1 MRLRSIDFRLSD
13 EQPDLKPEGKN
24 MAISTVLTT
33 YLNGLSDG
41 EARQLVSHLK
51 KHSFDGNILTAE
63 GQAHLR
69 DAEILIEQPK
79 RVKSAAQLEREAAL
93 DVLIAAEREANETY
107 AEVIGRLGAAK
118 VPSVPGSDGGYGVVN
133 SDTPAARDRYNRE
146 VAARNEILDE
156 VAIAA
161 EARQTAADAVREAA
175 RTLNQDEPLPARQR
189 RRLPS
194 IFKG

>member
-1 MRLRSIDFRLSD
+1 MLGTGAHDANPQLHKHRKASRLMRLRSIDFRLSD

-69 DAEILIEQPK
+69 DAEILSSSRSGLSPQP
-79 RVKSAAQLEREAAL
+79 SL
-93 DVLIAAEREANETY
+93 
-107 AEVIGRLGAAK
+107 
-118 VPSVPGSDGGYGVVN
+118 SV
-133 SDTPAARDRYNRE
+133 
-146 VAARNEILDE
+146 
-156 VAIAA
+156 
-161 EARQTAADAVREAA
+161 
-175 RTLNQDEPLPARQR
+175 RQR
-189 RRLPS
+189 LM
-194 IFKG
+194 F